1 MKKLLLLLLL
11 PFIGNAQLGLNPIS
25 PYVICET
32 NTDGFAEFS
41 LNAHISSILNAQ
53 DYDWEF
59 YLNQADINSDI
70 TLPLF
75 YTNTTPHQQTIYAVV
90 TSITSGISQ
99 TMPFNLKVANAPNI
113 VTPSKYVQCNE
124 SLPNDGTALFNL
136 TFKNNEI
143 KGICHDCIVSY
154 YTTDSDVEINNP
166 ENFTNTSNPQLLHV
180 LLTSPGPAGCSSWST
195 LTLEVLPLPNANPIE
210 PFVII
215 DNDNDGITAIDLD
228 FLVQSIIGN
237 NPQNYTYG
245 FYTTVAD
252 AMSGINTIID
262 PYNYITTTSQIYF
275 RLESA
280 PSEVTY
286 PICYTISSINII
298 ILPQDYETPV
308 PTGNNQQTFTEGET
322 LADIEIEGENIL
334 WYDNPGEAGGFT
346 IRPKNNDTPLP
357 LSTVL
362 VNNTTYYASQTLNT
376 IESTSRLA
384 VTVTTTMGTDKNT
397 FTTLKYYPNPV
408 NDVLTV
414 TNSSDIETL
423 TVTNTLGQTVISKQ
437 INNNNAQLDL
447 SSLNNGVYFVKVSVE
462 GKNKTLKI
470 IKQ

>member
-11 PFIGNAQLGLNPIS
+11 PFIGNAQLGLNPIP
-25 PYVICET
+25 PYTICESDT
-32 NTDGFAEFS
+32 NGYAEFD
-41 LNAHISSILNAQ
+41 LNSHVAEILDSEN
-53 DYDWEF
+53 YDWEF
-59 YLNQADINSDI
+59 YQNQANINSDI
-70 TLPLF
+70 TLPSF
-75 YTNTTPHQQTIYAVV
+75 FINTTPHQQTIYVVV
-90 TSITSGISQ
+90 TATVSGISQ
-99 TMPFNLKVANAPNI
+99 TLPINLLVLNAPNSFTFSPL
-113 VTPSKYVQCNE
+113 VVCDE
-124 SLPNDGTALFNL
+124 SLPNDGITTFNL
-136 TFKNNEI
+136 TTKYNEI
-143 KGICHDCIVSY
+143 NGSCPNCIVSF
-154 YTTDSDVEINNP
+154 YTTDSEVAINSP
-166 ENFTNTSNPQLLHV
+166 QNFNNTSNPQLLHV
-180 LLTSPGPAGCSSWST
+180 LLTSPGPEGCSSWST

-215 DNDNDGITAIDLD
+215 DNDNDGITSIDLN
-228 FLVQSIIGN
+228 FLVPSIIGN

-252 AMSGINTIID
+252 AMSGINPIIV
-262 PYNYITTTSQIYF
+262 PYDYITSTSQIYF
-275 RLESA
+275 RLENT

-286 PICYTISSINII
+286 PICYTVSSINII

-308 PTGNNQQTFTEGET
+308 PTGNNQQIFTEGET

-334 WYDNPGEAGGFT
+334 WYDTPGGTTGLPFK
-346 IRPKNNDTPLP
+346 PKNNDTPLP
-357 LSTVL
+357 LSTLL

-376 IESTSRLA
+376 IESTNRLA
-384 VTVTTTMGTDKNT
+384 VTITTTMGTDKNT

-414 TNSSDIETL
+414 TNNNNIEML